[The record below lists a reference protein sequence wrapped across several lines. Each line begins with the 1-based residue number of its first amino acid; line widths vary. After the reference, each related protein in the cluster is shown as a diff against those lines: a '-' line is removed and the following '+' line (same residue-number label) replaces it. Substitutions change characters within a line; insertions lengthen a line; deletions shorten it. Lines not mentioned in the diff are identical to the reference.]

1 MNEFG
6 APGKSAVDAVT
17 HEILQGKLLAIVD
30 EMGIVLARC
39 SMSPVVY
46 EVLDFACGICK
57 LDGDLIA
64 QTNGITLFTGTFASQ
79 VRAMHERFGPGMA
92 PGDVFMTN
100 DPYQGGTHGCDFA
113 VVRPM
118 YDGVVPVGY
127 AITVAHWLDV
137 GGAVPGSLPADA
149 TTMFQEGLR
158 LPGVRVMREDRL
170 LPDIV
175 AIIRENV
182 RLPELALGDLNAQL
196 AAARIA
202 ERRIQEICVKY
213 GRATLTTVFDDILAS
228 SERQARAAVLAL
240 PDGRFGASDF
250 IDGDGRSDDLIPVN
264 LVVTIAGDTMTFD
277 YTGSALARAA
287 PINCSRGA
295 LHSAVKTIFKAM
307 VAPQAP
313 SNDGW
318 FRPVRVIVPDGTVF
332 SAVKPSPT
340 GWYYEGSAQASELA
354 WKALAPIAPERFSAG
369 SYTSLCATYFCG
381 ELPDG
386 GGQFVHIEPQ
396 HGGWGA
402 TAHRDGANALIAVTD
417 GDTFNYPAEL
427 LEAKFPLR
435 IVRHALNVEDG
446 AGAGRWRGGF
456 GVVREYE
463 VLAEGSY
470 LYASYGRSR
479 TRPWGLDG
487 GRDGSL
493 NYIEVIRPDGTTT
506 RLARTAHHAL
516 HPGDRVRLVTGGGGG
531 WGSPEQRPPAR
542 IREDI
547 ADGYIDVAGAER
559 EYGLAAA
566 TPGQPAG
573 A

>member
-1 MNEFG
+1 MLD
-6 APGKSAVDAVT
+6 PVT
-17 HEILQGKLLAIVD
+17 QEILQGKLLAIVD

-46 EVLDFACGICK
+46 EVLDFACGICTVA
-57 LDGDLIA
+57 GDLVA
-64 QTNGITLFTGTFASQ
+64 QTNGITLFTGTFSTQ
-79 VRAMHERFGPGMA
+79 VRALHERFDASMA

-118 YDGVVPVGY
+118 YDGAERVGY

-149 TTMFQEGLR
+149 TAIFQEGLR
-158 LPGVRVMREDRL
+158 LPGVRVMRGDRL
-170 LPDIV
+170 IDDIV

-202 ERRIQEICVKY
+202 ERRIQEICAKY
-213 GRATLTTVFDDILAS
+213 GRATLASAFGNILVA
-228 SERQARAAVLAL
+228 SERQARAAVRAL
-240 PDGRFGASDF
+240 PDGCYRASDF
-250 IDGDGRSDDLIPVN
+250 IDGDGRTEDLIPIE
-264 LVVTIAGDTMTFD
+264 LAVTIDGDEMTFD
-277 YTGSALARAA
+277 YTGSSAARAA

-295 LHSAVKTIFKAM
+295 LQSAVKTIFKAM

-381 ELPDG
+381 TLPEG
-386 GGQFVHIEPQ
+386 REFVHIEPQ

-402 TAHRDGANALIAVTD
+402 TSYRDGTNALIAVTD
-417 GDTFNYPAEL
+417 GDTFNYPVEL

-435 IVRHALNVEDG
+435 IVRHALNIEGGTG
-446 AGAGRWRGGF
+446 AGQWRGGF

-463 VLAEGSY
+463 VLAEGMY
-470 LYASYGRSR
+470 LYASFGRSA
-479 TRPWGLDG
+479 TRPWGLAG
-487 GRDGSL
+487 GREGSL
-493 NYIEVIRPDGTTT
+493 NYIEVVRPDGART
-506 RLARTAHHAL
+506 RLARTAYHAL
-516 HPGDRVRLVTGGGGG
+516 HTGDRVRLVTGGGGG
-531 WGSPEQRPPAR
+531 WGPPEQRSPQQ
-542 IREDI
+542 IRDDI
-547 ADGYIDVAGAER
+547 ADGYIDPVSAER
-559 EYGLAAA
+559 EYQLADRIPAPAA
-566 TPGQPAG
+566 TA
-573 A
+573 

>member
-1 MNEFG
+1 MTATRIPDG
-6 APGKSAVDAVT
+6 LVPDRVT

-46 EVLDFACGICK
+46 EVLDFACGLCNV
-57 LDGDLIA
+57 DGDLVA
-64 QTNGITLFTGTFASQ
+64 QTNGITLFTGTFATQ
-79 VRAMHERFGPGMA
+79 VRAVHEKFGATLA

-100 DPYQGGTHGCDFA
+100 DPYRGGTHGCDFA

-118 YDGVVPVGY
+118 YDGTALAGY
-127 AITVAHWLDV
+127 AISVAHWLDV

-149 TTMFQEGLR
+149 TSIFQEGLR
-158 LPGVRVMREDRL
+158 LPGVRVMRGDRL
-170 LPDIV
+170 VDDIV

-202 ERRIQEICVKY
+202 ERRVQEICTRY
-213 GRATLTTVFDDILAS
+213 GHATLLAVFDTILAS
-228 SERQARAAVLAL
+228 SEAQARAAVLAL
-240 PDGRFGASDF
+240 PDGRYPATDL
-250 IDGDGRSDDLIPVN
+250 IDGDGRSDTPIPIEI
-264 LVVTIAGDTMTFD
+264 VVTIDGDTMTFD
-277 YTGSALARAA
+277 YTGSAPAREA

-295 LHSAVKTIFKAM
+295 LQSAVKTIFKAL

-318 FRPVRVIVPDGTVF
+318 FRPVRVVVPAGTVF
-332 SAVKPSPT
+332 SAEKPSPT
-340 GWYYEGSAQASELA
+340 GWYYEGSAHASELA
-354 WKALAPIAPERFSAG
+354 WKALAAIAPERFSAG
-369 SYTSLCATYFCG
+369 TYTSLCATYFCG

-386 GGQFVHIEPQ
+386 GGPYVHIEPQ

-402 TAHRDGANALIAVTD
+402 TAERDGANALIAVTD

-435 IVRHALNVEDG
+435 MVRHALNVEDG
-446 AGAGRWRGGF
+446 SGAGQWRGGF

-463 VLAEGSY
+463 VLADGSY

-479 TRPWGLDG
+479 TRPWGLAG
-487 GRDGSL
+487 GRDGTP
-493 NYIEVIRPDGTTT
+493 NYIEVVRPDGTRT
-506 RLARTAHHAL
+506 RLARTAYHPLHA
-516 HPGDRVRLVTGGGGG
+516 GDRVRLVTGGGGG
-531 WGSPEQRPPAR
+531 WGPPDQRPPER
-542 IREDI
+542 VRDDI
-547 ADGYIDVAGAER
+547 ADGYLDPREAGR
-559 EYGLAAA
+559 DYGAVFAHGK
-566 TPGQPAG
+566 PG
-573 A
+573 